1 MFKNQQNA
9 DTSFTGGQDHE
20 TNVLLCAAV
29 LGTAFLCLV
38 LIYGLTRYRI
48 RQEEPIPNTILE
60 TETVR
65 DMEGREAV
73 NQSGVLPA
81 AKMTQ
86 EEPKEE
92 YFLVSEAGFLLVF
105 CSDKST
111 ICLYTHIPVTD
122 FPERERARLMEGIW
136 FPSMMDVY
144 HYLESY
150 TS

>member
-1 MFKNQQNA
+1 MKRMYCYA
-9 DTSFTGGQDHE
+9 
-20 TNVLLCAAV
+20 LLF

-48 RQEEPIPNTILE
+48 R
-60 TETVR
+60 
-65 DMEGREAV
+65 
-73 NQSGVLPA
+73 
-81 AKMTQ
+81 Q